1 MRRDTV
7 PGVTHD
13 INRRQAIWRLGATT
27 AGLIGGSRLPA
38 ADSLRRTPAD
48 LEQLAERART
58 VPAEKTL
65 AFVSEEIGQGTSWQE
80 LLAAVFLA
88 GSRDIRPRPHGI
100 LHTVMMVESAFQLG
114 ETAATPG
121 DAWQL
126 ALFNLQDFKTAQQQD
141 IREHEDYRMQPIAV
155 DQTVMAAAAKKE
167 FVAAMDAF
175 DATRA
180 EYAVVQLLPHV
191 SHQEFFELYR
201 RFAMRCYAFLGHK
214 MIYAT
219 QVERVLQRI
228 GWQHAEAPLRSL
240 VVASL
245 VNRDTKSFDR
255 VRKLANTLPAQWLT
269 QAGGDG
275 QALFDELRNSKP
287 ERAATVVIQHMQRGL
302 DASRVWDAIIR
313 LGSLIFQR
321 RPGRRAADG
330 RTSLLPVHALTVPNA
345 MRTSFLQSRDEQTKR
360 LLLLQAAS
368 CTVALRDDLV
378 RIISLSMK
386 AKQRINARQEPDS
399 LDDAFARSSPSA
411 LRALVQRDEGALA
424 AACTR
429 LRASLV
435 RTGIE
440 HHQHKYAAT
449 MFEEA
454 GRVEESLRPTIIAAA
469 IDYLANHQDTQT
481 DLHRTAHAMLEK
493 ALNR

>member
-1 MRRDTV
+1 V
-7 PGVTHD
+7 AHD

-27 AGLIGGSRLPA
+27 AGLIGGSRLHA
-38 ADSLRRTPAD
+38 ANGLPRTPED
-48 LEQLAERART
+48 LEQFAERVRQ
-58 VPAEKTL
+58 VPAEQALT
-65 AFVSEEIGQGTSWQE
+65 FVAEEIGQGTSWQE

-100 LHTVMMVESAFQLG
+100 LHTVMMVESTFQLG
-114 ETAATPG
+114 AAAATPR

-126 ALFNLQDFKTAQQQD
+126 ALFNLQDFKTAQRRD
-141 IREHEDYRMQPIAV
+141 IREHNNFSMQPIAV
-155 DQTVMAAAAKKE
+155 DQTVTAAAAKKE
-167 FVAAMDAF
+167 FVAAMDGF

-180 EYAVVQLLPHV
+180 EQAVVQLLPHV
-191 SHQEFFELYR
+191 SHTEFFELFR
-201 RFAMRCYAFLGHK
+201 RFAVRCYAFLGHK

-228 GWQHAEAPLRSL
+228 DWQYAEAPLRSL

-255 VRKLANTLPAQWLT
+255 VRKLAHTLPAQWLK

-275 QALFDELRNSKP
+275 QALFDELRTSKP
-287 ERAATVVIQHMQRGL
+287 EHAATVVIQHIKGGL
-302 DASRVWDAIIR
+302 DTSRAWDAIVR

-345 MRTSFLQSRDEQTKR
+345 MRTSFLQSRDEQTKS

-368 CTVALRDDLV
+368 WTVSLRDDLTS
-378 RIISLSMK
+378 IINLSMK
-386 AKQRINARQEPDS
+386 AKQRIRARQEPES
-399 LDDAFARSSPSA
+399 LGDAFARSSPSA
-411 LRALVQRDEGALA
+411 LRALLQRNEDDLA
-424 AACTR
+424 RACTR

-435 RTGIE
+435 RTGSE
-440 HHQHKYAAT
+440 HHQHKYAAA

-469 IDYLANHQDTQT
+469 VDYLANHQDRETEW
-481 DLHRTAHAMLEK
+481 HRKADIMLAK
-493 ALNR
+493 VLDR